1 MNSVIFGTKD
11 SYTDFGLLLRP
22 KKRPKPSP
30 KSEYV
35 SIPGRNGDLDF
46 TEWAGEIFYN
56 NLEFPLE
63 FYMVD
68 ALNEWDSKLRTITN
82 YLHGKQMKVIFSDE
96 PDYYY
101 FGRVKVNELSSDRRL
116 GILSLSCTFEPFKYK
131 KNITSKSYT
140 VSAGKSYTFENERMN
155 TTPTLTLSGAMTI
168 EFEGTSYSL
177 TAGTSKIL
185 DIRFK
190 EGTNT
195 IKVTTGTGTLKA
207 EYQEGSL

>member
-1 MNSVIFGTKD
+1 MNSVIFETKD
-11 SYTDFGLLLRP
+11 SYKDFGLLLRP

-140 VSAGKSYTFENERMN
+140 VSAGKNYTFENERMN